1 MASRSQTG
9 HIHNLRGDNY
19 RVNELNPWSVSE
31 RSAVSVGGPV
41 RQGNFYFGVCD
52 WALHYQGAT
61 KWDCLANVCGYRQPS
76 GNWRFVYQVLS
87 SVKGQGIQMR
97 TDLKC
102 LICKVPAEACIC
114 AA

>member
-1 MASRSQTG
+1 MVASRSQTG

-31 RSAVSVGGPV
+31 RSAVSVGGTV

-61 KWDCLANVCGYRQPS
+61 KWDCLANVCGCRQPS
-76 GNWRFVYQVLS
+76 GNWRFVFTKS
-87 SVKGQGIQMR
+87 CPR
-97 TDLKC
+97 
-102 LICKVPAEACIC
+102 
-114 AA
+114 